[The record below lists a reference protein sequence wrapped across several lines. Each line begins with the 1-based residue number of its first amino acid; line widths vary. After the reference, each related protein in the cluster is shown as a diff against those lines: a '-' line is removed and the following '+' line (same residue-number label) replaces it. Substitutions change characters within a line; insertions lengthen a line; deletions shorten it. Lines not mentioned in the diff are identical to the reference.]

1 MVDATGVIL
10 AGGQSARMG
19 FNKAFIE
26 VNGLPIIERTVALF
40 NEIFDDVIIAAN
52 DVQTY
57 CGLDAMIVTDV
68 YKGAAT
74 LGGIYTGLFHSRTP
88 YTFVVACDMPFLDA
102 RAIKKT
108 LELASSDATAPFI
121 NNKLH
126 AMHAVY
132 SRRCLK
138 KIAGMITAGNL
149 RVSDLFPMICTKR
162 LVEADFAGIPILSS
176 IENVN
181 TPEELSRIRAN
192 EGK

>member
-1 MVDATGVIL
+1 MIDATGVIL
-10 AGGQSARMG
+10 VGGQSTRMG

-40 NEIFDDVIIAAN
+40 NEIFDEVIIAAN
-52 DVQTY
+52 DVETY

-74 LGGIYTGLFHSRTP
+74 LGGIYTGLFHSQTP

-102 RAIKKT
+102 RAIKRT
-108 LELASSDATAPFI
+108 LELSGGDGTAPFI

-138 KIAGMITAGNL
+138 KIEGMITTGNL

-162 LVEADFAGIPILSS
+162 LVEADFAGIPIVSS

-192 EGK
+192 EDK